1 MVAAY
6 QIWVTLTIGAY
17 IVVLRASPWPAGA
30 CSLLVLRV
38 FSPNRRS
45 DRLLD
50 QVQTGWRYA
59 GPVLQIGG
67 PDLAR
72 LNINPYEFALFLGMR
87 THQLFLP
94 GEVT

>member
-1 MVAAY
+1 
-6 QIWVTLTIGAY
+6 
-17 IVVLRASPWPAGA
+17 
-30 CSLLVLRV
+30 VLRV

-59 GPVLQIGG
+59 GPVLQVGG

>member
-17 IVVLRASPWPAGA
+17 IVVL
-30 CSLLVLRV
+30 
-38 FSPNRRS
+38 RRS